1 MLRQLIRHP
10 RTQALLA
17 GLLGLYLRAVYR
29 TTRWTLIGGEH
40 ITAALAAPEAAGNG
54 GAQPPSVIFAFWH
67 ERLPLMALAW
77 RLVRDSHPALDGR
90 RAHVLVSR
98 HRDGRLIGD
107 VVGRFDVGV
116 VHASSSRGGAA
127 GLRGLLRLL
136 GEGDCVV
143 ITPDGPRGPRRRAAP
158 GVAQLAALS
167 GRPVLT
173 CAAGSSRVRRLG
185 SWDRMLL
192 PLPFGRGV
200 VVVQPPL
207 RVGRGEA
214 EAALPAIEAALTA
227 ACERADA
234 WPGAAAARGDADGD
248 ARVPA

>member
-1 MLRQLIRHP
+1 MLRRLIRH
-10 RTQALLA
+10 RRAQAALA
-17 GLLGLYLRAVYR
+17 RALGLYLLAVMR
-29 TTRWTLIGGEH
+29 TTRWTILGAEH
-40 ITAALAAPEAAGNG
+40 LAAALPPGGG
-54 GAQPPSVIFAFWH
+54 GAIFAFWH

-77 RLVRDSHPALDGR
+77 RVASEREGPLLGR

-98 HRDGRLIGD
+98 HRDGRLIGT
-107 VVGRFDVGV
+107 VGGRFALSM
-116 VHASSSRGGAA
+116 VHASSSRGGAT
-127 GLRGLLRLL
+127 GLRGLLRLTGA
-136 GEGDCVV
+136 GECVV

-167 GRPVLT
+167 GRPVLA
-173 CAAGSSRVRRLG
+173 CAAGTTRARRLG

-214 EAALPAIEAALTA
+214 ASALPAIEAALTA
-227 ACERADA
+227 ACDRADA
-234 WPGAAAARGDADGD
+234 WADAWVAG
-248 ARVPA
+248 